1 MACKTMSFKSV
12 FTKTYD
18 DKKALQECIY
28 EYSQKKTEF
37 TDCTTKSS
45 FDDGIRLGKYQLE
58 VDLYV
63 RRQFFLFDITT
74 LLVTIQE

>member
-1 MACKTMSFKSV
+1 MSFKSV

-45 FDDGIRLGKYQLE
+45 FDDGIRLGKY
-58 VDLYV
+58 
-63 RRQFFLFDITT
+63 
-74 LLVTIQE
+74 